1 MIREKFQALVS
12 ACADDADMLDI
23 IDSDMKALSD
33 YVNAVYAMETSI
45 PIILARYEGEEV
57 RDRIQALD
65 QRRRD
70 KHERAIVA
78 TKRLN
83 RFAQMEHVQPLFAG
97 DTSDRYQIAE
107 FCQACMT
114 EFFAGR
120 DGHTLSLDEALHHPV
135 HLEKTAEEA
144 EYER

>member
-1 MIREKFQALVS
+1 MIREKFQALISV
-12 ACADDADMLDI
+12 CADDTDILDI

-97 DTSDRYQIAE
+97 DTSDRYQVAE

-120 DGHTLSLDEALHHPV
+120 DGHTLSLDGILHHPV